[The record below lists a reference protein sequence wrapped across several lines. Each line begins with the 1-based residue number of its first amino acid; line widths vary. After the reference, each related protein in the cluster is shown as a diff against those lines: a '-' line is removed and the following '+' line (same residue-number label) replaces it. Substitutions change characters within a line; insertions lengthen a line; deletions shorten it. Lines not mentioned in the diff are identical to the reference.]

1 MLMLAFVSR
10 VQVMNKRERTT
21 MADPMT
27 EKKKNDVAKIGAKIF
42 TNNDKKQQFK
52 VINQIAKWK
61 ECDAPSNIIDGQHN
75 KE

>member
-1 MLMLAFVSR
+1 
-10 VQVMNKRERTT
+10 
-21 MADPMT
+21 MADPTT

-42 TNNDKKQQFK
+42 TNNDKKQQFQ